1 MKKKLKKTMLNL
13 LIVIIYISS
22 DKNNNRHTFEV
33 CLFDDNRDFLT
44 SEMQTHQ
51 MTNGIENFML
61 NNKTEFALRLLN
73 ELESNSDIL
82 FEIPEYILEAFRWI
96 DAS

>member
-1 MKKKLKKTMLNL
+1 
-13 LIVIIYISS
+13 
-22 DKNNNRHTFEV
+22 
-33 CLFDDNRDFLT
+33 
-44 SEMQTHQ
+44 MQTPQ
-51 MTNGIENFML
+51 MTNGIDNFML

-96 DAS
+96 DAR